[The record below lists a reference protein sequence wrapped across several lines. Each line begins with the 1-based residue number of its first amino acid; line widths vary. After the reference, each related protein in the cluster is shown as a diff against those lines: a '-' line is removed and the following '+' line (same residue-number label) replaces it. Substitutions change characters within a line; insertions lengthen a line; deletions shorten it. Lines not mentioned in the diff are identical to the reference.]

1 MQVDIYRNLH
11 KGGYSV
17 KNKESGTDGY
27 DRVIDESPVDS
38 ITVTDVE
45 FVIWEGKQQ
54 QVREQ
59 QCKNAHAFV
68 RGEWVD
74 ESVQMIA
81 DRQTE
86 PLTYDPYKYDT
97 FVHAETEEPVTTAE
111 VVRLDSE
118 GMHAVL

>member
-1 MQVDIYRNLH
+1 
-11 KGGYSV
+11 
-17 KNKESGTDGY
+17 
-27 DRVIDESPVDS
+27 
-38 ITVTDVE
+38 
-45 FVIWEGKQQ
+45 VIWEGKQQ
-54 QVREQ
+54 KVREQ

-74 ESVQMIA
+74 ESVQIIA

-97 FVHAETEEPVTTAE
+97 FVHAETEEPVTTAQ
-111 VVRLDSE
+111 VVRLNSE